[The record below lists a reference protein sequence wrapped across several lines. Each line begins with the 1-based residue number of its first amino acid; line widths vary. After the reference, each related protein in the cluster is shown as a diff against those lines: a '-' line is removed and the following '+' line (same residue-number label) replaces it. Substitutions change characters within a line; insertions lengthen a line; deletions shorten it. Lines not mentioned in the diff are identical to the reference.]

1 MAFAESTPCRKADEA
16 ERRLR
21 DALSQKFDELIF
33 LRYRATNE
41 PPYAFAW
48 VDHTETHR
56 DYSAALTRISRA
68 YDDRFS
74 SE

>member
-1 MAFAESTPCRKADEA
+1 MQEADEA

-41 PPYAFAW
+41 PPYPFAW
-48 VDHTETHR
+48 VAYTETHR
-56 DYSAALTRISRA
+56 DYGAALTRVSRA
-68 YDDRFS
+68 YDQRFGAVQS
-74 SE
+74 RG